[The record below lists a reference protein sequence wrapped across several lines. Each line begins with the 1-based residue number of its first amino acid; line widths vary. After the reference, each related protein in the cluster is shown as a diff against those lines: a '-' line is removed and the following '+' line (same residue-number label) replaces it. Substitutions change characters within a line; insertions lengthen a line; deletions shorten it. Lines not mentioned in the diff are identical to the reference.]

1 MQIYLPIA
9 EIPINII
16 LILSLGFV
24 TGIMAG
30 LFGIGG
36 GFIGTPMLIFIG
48 ISPAVAVSTSSN
60 QIAASSF
67 SGVLAHIKKNNI
79 DFKMG
84 LLLVCGGFIGAIAGV
99 AIFKILRNIGHIDI
113 FVSFLYIF
121 FLGFIGL
128 FMLYDNL
135 KIIIKNKY
143 DIVFTKNKKSNGI
156 VSKIRIIA
164 RSLPFQQYFP
174 KSELT
179 VSIFLPLFIGITTG
193 ILVAIMGIG
202 GGFILIPAMIYLLK
216 MPHHIVIGT
225 SLFQIVFVASLTTIL
240 QSVNNQTVDIVLA
253 FLMIISSVFGAQI
266 GTILSEKINPD
277 KLKLFLS
284 LMIVGICLKMLYGL
298 FIEPENLFNIEE
310 INQTYNNSNSY
321 L

>member
-9 EIPINII
+9 EIPINIL

-67 SGVLAHIKKNNI
+67 SGVLAHVKKNNI

-84 LLLVCGGFIGAIAGV
+84 SILVTGGFIGSILGV
-99 AIFKILRNIGHIDI
+99 MIFKILKNIGQIDI
-113 FVSFLYIF
+113 FVSFLYIT
-121 FLGFIGL
+121 FLALIGF

-143 DIVFTKNKKSNGI
+143 DIDFEKKNSRI
-156 VSKIRIIA
+156 VSKIILI
-164 RSLPFQQYFP
+164 SKTLPFQQYFP
-174 KSELT
+174 KSDLKI
-179 VSIFLPLFIGITTG
+179 SLFLPLFIGLITG

-202 GGFILIPAMIYLLK
+202 GGFIMVPAMIYLLK
-216 MPHHIVIGT
+216 MPHHIVTGT
-225 SLFQIVFVASLTTIL
+225 SLLQIVFVASLTTIL
-240 QSVNNQTVDIVLA
+240 QSINNQTVDIVLA

-298 FIEPENLFNIEE
+298 FIEPDNLFNIEE
-310 INQTYNNSNSY
+310 I
-321 L
+321 

>member
-9 EIPINII
+9 EISINII
-16 LILSLGFV
+16 LILSLGFI

-36 GFIGTPMLIFIG
+36 GFIGTPMLIFAG
-48 ISPAVAVSTSSN
+48 ISPAVAVSTSAN

-67 SGVLAHIKKNNI
+67 SGILAHIKKNNI

-84 LLLVCGGFIGAIAGV
+84 SILASGGFVGAAIGV
-99 AIFKILRNIGHIDI
+99 TIFKTLKNIGHIDI
-113 FVSFLYIF
+113 FVSFLYIT
-121 FLGFIGL
+121 FLGSIGF

-143 DIVFTKNKKSNGI
+143 GITFSQKQQKNNILRRLIIKSKN
-156 VSKIRIIA
+156 
-164 RSLPFQQYFP
+164 LPLQQYFP

-179 VSIFLPLFIGITTG
+179 ISIFFPLFIGVVTG
-193 ILVAIMGIG
+193 VLVAIMGIG
-202 GGFILIPAMIYLLK
+202 GGFIIVPAMIYLLK
-216 MPHHIVIGT
+216 MPHHIVTGT
-225 SLFQIVFVASLTTIL
+225 SLFQIALVASLTTLL
-240 QSVNNQTVDIVLA
+240 QAINNQTVDIVLA

-266 GTILSEKINPD
+266 GTILSEKTNPD
-277 KLKLFLS
+277 KLKFFLS
-284 LMIVGICLKMLYGL
+284 LMIVVICLNMVYGL
-298 FIEPENLFNIEE
+298 FTQPSNLFSIEE
-310 INQTYNNSNSY
+310 